1 MRVNPWA
8 MEERPGMAGIT
19 AFVGGRLIDGR
30 GGDPIDDAAI
40 LVEDGRITAVG
51 RGEAIRLRG
60 EVQRVDLG
68 GLTVL
73 PGLIDSHV
81 HLVSEIRPTQVEH
94 SERLSE
100 RMYRGIPFAR
110 RTLEAGVTTAR
121 DAGMTP
127 AGMRIAIDEGIFP
140 GPRLL
145 VSVNIVSQTGGHGDW
160 TLASGLD
167 PGWITS
173 DLPAGIADSPDE
185 MRKVVR
191 TMIRAG
197 ADWIKLCT
205 TGGVLSPL
213 DPPDTPQFTVEEIG
227 VAVAEARAA
236 RLGGVMAHAIG
247 AEGIRNA
254 LNAGVRSIEHGYMID
269 DEGIAL
275 LKETGAFLVPTLH
288 ALRSVR
294 ERADA
299 NPGSMPA
306 WAMAKLDTV
315 AIAQRSSLPEAIRA
329 GVKVAMGTD
338 CGVGYHGTNA
348 REIGLLVE
356 AGMTAMQAIEASTRV
371 AAELMRRSD
380 DLGTVEA
387 GKIADLIAVDHDPLG
402 DPDRIGDPGTVRV
415 VVKDGVV
422 AKDTDGRT
430 SAPV

>member
-1 MRVNPWA
+1 MTDQV
-8 MEERPGMAGIT
+8 ML
-19 AFVGGRLIDGR
+19 VGGRLIDGH
-30 GGDPIDDAAI
+30 GGDP
-40 LVEDGRITAVG
+40 VEDAVVIIEGGRIAAVG
-51 RGEAIRLRG
+51 SGESVRVRGDVPRIDAT
-60 EVQRVDLG
+60 
-68 GLTVL
+68 GLTLL

-81 HLVSEIRPTQVEH
+81 HLLSEIRPTQVEH

-127 AGMRIAIDEGIFP
+127 AGMRIAIEDGIFP

-160 TLASGLD
+160 TMASGLD

-173 DLPAGIADSPDE
+173 DLPSGIADSPDD
-185 MRKVVR
+185 MRRVVR

-197 ADWIKLCT
+197 ADWIKLCS

-213 DPPDTPQFTVEEIG
+213 DPPDTPQFTVAEIA
-227 VAVAEARAA
+227 VAVEEARAA

-247 AEGIRNA
+247 AEGIKNA
-254 LNAGVRSIEHGYMID
+254 LRAGVRSIEHGYMID
-269 DEGIAL
+269 DEAIAL
-275 LKETGAFLVPTLH
+275 LRESDAYLVPTLH

-294 ERADA
+294 ERAEA

-315 AIAQRSSLPEAIRA
+315 AVAQRQSLPEAIRA
-329 GVKVAMGTD
+329 GVKIAMGTD

-356 AGMTAMQAIEASTRV
+356 AGMSPMAAIEASTRV
-371 AAELMRRSD
+371 ASELIRMSD
-380 DLGTVEA
+380 EIGTLEA
-387 GKIADLIAVDHDPLG
+387 GKRGDLIAVDHDPLA
-402 DPDRIGDPGTVRV
+402 DPTRIGDPASVRLV
-415 VVKDGVV
+415 LKDGVV
-422 AKDTDGRT
+422 ATDLDRRLAAVGR
-430 SAPV
+430 SATRAAGR

>member
-275 LKETGAFLVPTLH
+275 LQETGAFLVPTLH

>member
-1 MRVNPWA
+1 MTDGVALVGARV
-8 MEERPGMAGIT
+8 
-19 AFVGGRLIDGR
+19 IDGL
-30 GGDPIDDAAI
+30 GGDPIEDAVV
-40 LVEDGRITAVG
+40 LVEDGRIAAVG
-51 RGEAIRLRG
+51 RGDSVRLRG
-60 EVQRVDLG
+60 DLARIDLG
-68 GLTVL
+68 GLTLL

-81 HLVSEIRPTQVEH
+81 HLLSEIRPTQVEH

-127 AGMRIAIDEGIFP
+127 AGMRIAIDDGIFP

-160 TLASGLD
+160 TLTSGLD

-197 ADWIKLCT
+197 ADWIKLCA

-213 DPPDTPQFTVEEIG
+213 DPPDTPQFTVEEIA
-227 VAVAEARAA
+227 VAVEEARAA

-247 AEGIRNA
+247 ADGIRNA

-275 LKETGAFLVPTLH
+275 LREKDAYLVPTLH

-294 ERADA
+294 ERAEA

-315 AIAQRSSLPEAIRA
+315 AIAQRQSLPEAIRA
-329 GVKVAMGTD
+329 GVRIAMGTD

-356 AGMTAMQAIEASTRV
+356 AGMTPMAAIEASTRV
-371 AAELMRRSD
+371 AAELMRRAD
-380 DLGTVEA
+380 EIGTLEA
-387 GKIADLIAVDHDPLG
+387 GKVADLIAVDHDPLG
-402 DPDRIGDPGTVRV
+402 DPARIGDPTSVRLV
-415 VVKDGVV
+415 MKGGAMEKDLDARGPSRAPGASAV
-422 AKDTDGRT
+422 AAR
-430 SAPV
+430 

>member
-1 MRVNPWA
+1 MTDPVVL
-8 MEERPGMAGIT
+8 
-19 AFVGGRLIDGR
+19 VGGRLIDGR
-30 GGDPIDDAAI
+30 GGDPIEDAVVLI
-40 LVEDGRITAVG
+40 EDGRIAAAG
-51 RGEAIRLRG
+51 SGDAIRLRG
-60 EVQRVDLG
+60 DIRRIDVG
-68 GLTVL
+68 GLTLL

-81 HLVSEIRPTQVEH
+81 HLVAEIRPTQVEH

-127 AGMRIAIDEGIFP
+127 AGMRIAIQEGIFP

-160 TLASGLD
+160 TLASGLN
-167 PGWITS
+167 PGWVAS
-173 DLPAGIADSPDE
+173 DLPSGITDSPDE

-197 ADWIKLCT
+197 ADWIKICS

-213 DPPDTPQFTVEEIG
+213 DPPDTPQFTVEEIS
-227 VAVAEARAA
+227 VAVQEARAA

-247 AEGIRNA
+247 SAGIHNA
-254 LNAGVRSIEHGYMID
+254 LRAGVRSIEHGYMID
-269 DEGIAL
+269 EEGISL
-275 LKETGAFLVPTLH
+275 LRETGAFLVPTLH
-288 ALRSVR
+288 ALRSVQ

-299 NPGSMPA
+299 SPGSMPT

-315 AIAQRSSLPEAIRA
+315 VVAQRQSLPEAIRA
-329 GVKVAMGTD
+329 GVKIAMGTD

-356 AGMTAMQAIEASTRV
+356 AGMTPMAAIEASTRV

-380 DLGTVEA
+380 DLGTIEG
-387 GKIADLIAVDHDPLG
+387 GKIADVIAIDHDPLA
-402 DPDRIGDPGTVRV
+402 DPDRIGDPATVRLV
-415 VVKDGVV
+415 IKDGVV
-422 AKDTDGRT
+422 FKDLDGRD
-430 SAPV
+430 SARQD